1 MLVMLHNIG
10 KIPPTVSRDVVKRLN
25 CTRQASGGALWKPG
39 SKAYIC
45 NFHYKGFQGPSWVKP
60 TVLPT

>member
-25 CTRQASGGALWKPG
+25 CTRQASGGALWKLG
-39 SKAYIC
+39 SEAYIC

-60 TVLPT
+60 NVLLT